1 MDIAY
6 NLKRLQGAKTRA
18 ELLAAGIKV
27 FAERGYH
34 RARLDDIAAAAGTTK
49 GALYWHFAD
58 KEDFLAAMLEK
69 LIEHWNKEQAERIP
83 MQGDALDFLLSSL
96 ARFAERLLRIPW
108 LERLISTVSL
118 DAETISPRIVKL
130 VRKAREPNRCL
141 AARIIRY
148 GQETGVFRRDLDA
161 DKTGTAIAALRTGL
175 AISWYIDPDPF
186 ELWRATAAS
195 VEAFVPGLLS
205 KEAAGR
211 KVVLRRPNHKRMEAR
226 VEEILRN
233 LGLSPSE
240 ILSEAAR
247 ERPKPSQTHRAT
259 VQRRVK
265 VARSATHKRLNQIGS
280 ERK

>member
-1 MDIAY
+1 
-6 NLKRLQGAKTRA
+6 
-18 ELLAAGIKV
+18 
-27 FAERGYH
+27 
-34 RARLDDIAAAAGTTK
+34 
-49 GALYWHFAD
+49 
-58 KEDFLAAMLEK
+58 
-69 LIEHWNKEQAERIP
+69 
-83 MQGDALDFLLSSL
+83 
-96 ARFAERLLRIPW
+96 
-108 LERLISTVSL
+108 LISTVSL

-148 GQETGVFRRDLDA
+148 GQETGIFRRDLDA

-233 LGLSPSE
+233 LGVSPSE
-240 ILSEAAR
+240 LLSEAAR
-247 ERPKPSQTHRAT
+247 ARPKPSQTHRAT

-265 VARSATHKRLNQIGS
+265 VARSAAHKRLNQIGS

>member
-69 LIEHWNKEQAERIP
+69 LIERWNKQEAERIP

-205 KEAAGR
+205 KQAASR
-211 KVVLRRPNHKRMEAR
+211 KVVMRRPNQKRMEER
-226 VEEILRN
+226 VEEIVRN

-247 ERPKPSQTHRAT
+247 ERPKLSQTHGAT
-259 VQRRVK
+259 VQRKVK
-265 VARSATHKRLNQIGS
+265 VARSAAHKRLNQIGS